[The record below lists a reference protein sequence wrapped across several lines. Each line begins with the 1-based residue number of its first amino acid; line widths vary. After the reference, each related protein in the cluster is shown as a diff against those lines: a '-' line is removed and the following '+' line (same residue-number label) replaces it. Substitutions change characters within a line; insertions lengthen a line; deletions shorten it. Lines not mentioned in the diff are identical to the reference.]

1 MKGTP
6 VADQSYPVEL
16 TAPDISAYR
25 HANTGVDYVTSFESG
40 VAGPHVM
47 INAVT
52 HGNEIC
58 GVIALDHLLR
68 HDVRPVRGRLTLGF
82 VNHEAYGNFDPA
94 APEGSRFV
102 DEDFNRV
109 WVEDRLDGAEDT
121 VELRRARELRPIF
134 DSVDCLLDIHSM
146 GTHSPAL
153 MIMVILP
160 LGLTPPQ

>member
-1 MKGTP
+1 MKGSP

-102 DEDFNRV
+102 DEDFDRV
-109 WVEDRLDGAEDT
+109 WSRTASMARKT
-121 VELRRARELRPIF
+121 RWNYAARASFGRFSTASIVCWTSIRWAPIPR
-134 DSVDCLLDIHSM
+134 H
-146 GTHSPAL
+146 
-153 MIMVILP
+153 
-160 LGLTPPQ
+160 